1 MAVYGL
7 DLDRLDATPRE
18 VILKGLGER
27 PPLPSEPIILDPK
40 GNDSIKDAKST
51 DEKSTK

>member
-7 DLDRLDATPRE
+7 DIDRWDATPSE
-18 VILKGLGER
+18 VKQKALGEH

-40 GNDSIKDAKST
+40 GNDSTKDTKST
-51 DEKSTK
+51 DEKLTK

>member
-1 MAVYGL
+1 MSYGL

-18 VILKGLGER
+18 VILKALGER

-40 GNDSIKDAKST
+40 GNDSTKVTKSADKKST
-51 DEKSTK
+51 E